1 MIGFLRGRVLLR
13 GDDHI
18 LLLVGD
24 IGFRVYVSNATLAA
38 LGEGEVELYTYLHVR
53 EDGMALYGF
62 PSRQEFSTFELLLT
76 VSGVGPKVAL
86 GVLSTMSPEEFHRVV
101 AYEDVKSL
109 TRVPGVGPKMAK
121 RLIFELK
128 DRVGELRVGPG
139 ETSTTTPEL
148 KGPVEEALQALEALG
163 YRKTEAAGALER
175 VLAEGGEVGE
185 PGELVRAALKIL
197 GTHS

>member
-24 IGFRVYVSNATLAA
+24 IGFRVYVSSATLAA
-38 LGEGEVELYTYLHVR
+38 LGEGQVELYTYLHVR

-86 GVLSTMSPEEFHRVV
+86 GVLSTMSPEEFCRVV

-128 DRVGELRVGPG
+128 DRVGELRVAPG
-139 ETSTTTPEL
+139 QVSTTAPEFR
-148 KGPVEEALQALEALG
+148 GPVEEALEALEALG
-163 YRKTEAAGALER
+163 YSKTEATGALER
-175 VLAEGGEVGE
+175 VLDARGEVGE
-185 PGELVRAALKIL
+185 PRDLVRAALKVL
-197 GTHS
+197 GAHS